1 MKFITSSFCFYKI
14 KLKEIFES
22 EKQLFLILELVT
34 GGELFDRLEFYFNS
48 ESWHNNLVFVIK
60 HSLLEII

>member
-1 MKFITSSFCFYKI
+1 MQLLTSLIFCHVIAFIMKFITSSFRFYKI

-34 GGELFDRLEFYFNS
+34 GGELFDRLEFYFYS
-48 ESWHNNLVFVIK
+48 ES
-60 HSLLEII
+60 